1 MTIDPTLLS
10 RYRDYRTEMILV
22 GLRKRLQQN
31 NLTDEE
37 RRKLENELNDLE
49 KDFYG

>member
-1 MTIDPTLLS
+1 MPSQSDYGCS
-10 RYRDYRTEMILV
+10 DYRTEMILV
-22 GLRKRLQQN
+22 GLRTRLQQD

>member
-1 MTIDPTLLS
+1 MPPQS
-10 RYRDYRTEMILV
+10 NYGCGDYRTEMILV
-22 GLRKRLQQN
+22 GLRTRLQQD

-37 RRKLENELNDLE
+37 RRKLENELKDLE